1 MTPLRVCCLLL
12 VAAPVASAAD
22 LLTLDN
28 KKATGEIT
36 GFTAEGLTF
45 KAGAS
50 EETYEYTKLDAVTL
64 NANPADPAPGGM
76 SKGLIFGGIIAG
88 VLLLMV
94 VGSAGV
100 VAISLLKHR
109 AADKLAQAA
118 ATPAPRAGEE
128 GGTKTPESIAPIK
141 PHEDRPNAIVHEV
154 EKPAEKP
161 WLPAE
166 EQAKVDKALARG
178 LEYLRKQQQPN
189 GTWGAGFNPH
199 AMAALPGLT
208 LLECGATADDP
219 QVVKAAELVRQH
231 VKIMNDTYGLALCI
245 LFLDRLGDPK
255 DKPYIQ
261 TMALRLVAGQTSNG
275 GWFYNCPILNEK
287 DERELLEVLQDSRP
301 ARAPESNTGR
311 PAGAGGN
318 VGGPGESAGRPGEK
332 GGNSGAP
339 NRDPQ
344 DLDLPFKSGN
354 PNPPGVNPVPG
365 NLKGDKTKPSEPAA
379 ARATLEKLAP
389 ALKKVMA
396 LQPTEAPTRPLA
408 ATGASDNSNTQF
420 AILAIWVSGRHDVPT
435 EKVCALIDRRFR
447 TSQGTGGNWGYNYSV
462 NNANPIGS
470 PAMTAAGLLGLAV
483 GHGADAPAAGEKAP
497 PKEGLDDEA
506 IKKGFKFLS
515 EHLGKSQAK
524 AGTPRGRQP
533 AGLGLYFL
541 WSVERVG
548 VMYNLRTIGDKDW
561 YAWGSEVIRDHQ
573 NADGSWSMGN
583 YHGSYPQV
591 DTCFAL
597 LFLKRANLAKDLST
611 KVLRHLPVLVN
622 LTERLRNRQ

>member
-1 MTPLRVCCLLL
+1 MLATKVICPNCSRTLKSATPLPVGKKVLCRQCGTSFGVQPDDGPSTP
-12 VAAPVASAAD
+12 APTRQLAD
-22 LLTLDN
+22 P
-28 KKATGEIT
+28 E
-36 GFTAEGLTF
+36 
-45 KAGAS
+45 
-50 EETYEYTKLDAVTL
+50 
-64 NANPADPAPGGM
+64 PADPAPGGM

-94 VGSAGV
+94 GGSAGV

-118 ATPAPRAGEE
+118 ATP
-128 GGTKTPESIAPIK
+128 ESIAPVK
-141 PHEDRPNAIVHEV
+141 PHEDKPTAIVHEV

-166 EQAKVDKALARG
+166 EQAKVDKAIARG

-189 GTWGAGFNPH
+189 GIWGAGFHPH

-208 LLECGATADDP
+208 LLECGAKADDP
-219 QVVKAAELVRQH
+219 QIVKAAELVRQH

-255 DKPYIQ
+255 DKPYIR

-275 GWFYNCPILNEK
+275 GWTYNCPLLNEK

-311 PAGAGGN
+311 PAGAGA
-318 VGGPGESAGRPGEK
+318 GGPGESSGRPGEK

-354 PNPPGVNPVPG
+354 PNPPGVNPMPG

-396 LQPTEAPTRPLA
+396 LQPAEASTRPLA
-408 ATGASDNSNTQF
+408 PTGANAANDNSNTQF

-462 NNANPIGS
+462 NNAIPIGS
-470 PAMTAAGLLGLAV
+470 PAMTAAGLLCLAV
-483 GHGADAPAAGEKAP
+483 GHGATAPAPGEKAP
-497 PKEGLDDEA
+497 SKEGLDDEA
-506 IKKGFKFLS
+506 IKKGFKHLS
-515 EHLGKSQAK
+515 EHLGKSGK
-524 AGTPRGRQP
+524 TRGRQP

-573 NADGSWSMGN
+573 NADGSWSMGG
-583 YHGSYPQV
+583 YPGSYPQV

-611 KVLRHLPVLVN
+611 KIEYLIDIKGVGN
-622 LTERLRNRQ
+622 RN